1 MRYVRPAVIC
11 SVAGA
16 NAHLRALLKAQGFA
30 LSHSFM
36 SVLHTRVLRPGS
48 QASHDAQML
57 AYLNAWR
64 ELEDKAGYEIALN
77 IFAHTQA
84 TQELPDASVIKVF
97 ERFCKIQGML
107 WQRGNAIRRSVLSY
121 YNPFKSGNNLTERL
135 LLSSLFQQTA
145 CSISI
150 SESDWLAQLHHAIT
164 QHGFA
169 ELHIPRE
176 ARHRIVE
183 VISLVQVT
191 PIEYFGLHL
200 YPRESAVDYQ
210 DGNLVLRFELV
221 EALL

>member
-1 MRYVRPAVIC
+1 
-11 SVAGA
+11 
-16 NAHLRALLKAQGFA
+16 
-30 LSHSFM
+30 
-36 SVLHTRVLRPGS
+36 
-48 QASHDAQML
+48 
-57 AYLNAWR
+57 
-64 ELEDKAGYEIALN
+64 
-77 IFAHTQA
+77 
-84 TQELPDASVIKVF
+84 
-97 ERFCKIQGML
+97 ML

-183 VISLVQVT
+183 VIS
-191 PIEYFGLHL
+191 GAGD
-200 YPRESAVDYQ
+200 S
-210 DGNLVLRFELV
+210 N
-221 EALL
+221 